1 MGFSFF
7 SLVFLFLFLVMELF
21 VLTATSSFD
30 KWETRGFWGTGAKV
44 YLAAAEDLSSVDSK
58 VVLAD
63 SRPLLI
69 RNYLEKYHSPLLPYS
84 QKIFDLSQKYGFD
97 YRWIPAVAQ
106 QESNLCKKIPENSY
120 NCWGY
125 GIHSRGTLR
134 FASYDEALES
144 YAAYLRREYFDKG
157 LLTPEEVM
165 GKYAPFSPGSWASG
179 VRQFMKEIEDGV

>member
-1 MGFSFF
+1 MLRRRMGFSFF

-84 QKIFDLSQKYGFD
+84 QKIFDLSQKY
-97 YRWIPAVAQ
+97 
-106 QESNLCKKIPENSY
+106 
-120 NCWGY
+120 
-125 GIHSRGTLR
+125 
-134 FASYDEALES
+134 
-144 YAAYLRREYFDKG
+144 
-157 LLTPEEVM
+157 
-165 GKYAPFSPGSWASG
+165 
-179 VRQFMKEIEDGV
+179 